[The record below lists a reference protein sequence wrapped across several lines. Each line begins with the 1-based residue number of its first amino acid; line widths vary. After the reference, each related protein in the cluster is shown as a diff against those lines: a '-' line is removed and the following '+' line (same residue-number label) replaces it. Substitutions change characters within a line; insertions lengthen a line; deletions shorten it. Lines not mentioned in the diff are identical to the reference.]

1 MYSIGI
7 AAELLGVCI
16 KTLRRWEKS
25 RRIRCI
31 RTPGGHRRF
40 PIQEIKRILK
50 GERESYNPRQ
60 GTKHISTT
68 CAIYGRVSSHKQNK
82 RGDLD
87 RQIAVLKQYASDN
100 FLTVYNVY
108 KDVGSGLNTKR
119 KGLWR
124 MLRDAKHS
132 KFSVILVNYKDRLTR
147 FGYKYVKNY
156 LSEFGVNIRYLHTL
170 NEKTP
175 ESEMVED
182 LVAIIHSFSG
192 KLYGLRSNRN
202 KKINQE
208 KVAIEEN

>member
-1 MYSIGI
+1 M
-7 AAELLGVCI
+7 
-16 KTLRRWEKS
+16 
-25 RRIRCI
+25 
-31 RTPGGHRRF
+31 
-40 PIQEIKRILK
+40 K
-50 GERESYNPRQ
+50 GEREPHNPEQ
-60 GTKHISTT
+60 CTKRISTT

-100 FLTVYNVY
+100 FLNVYKVY

-124 MLRDAKHS
+124 MLRDAKNN
-132 KFSVILVNYKDRLTR
+132 KFSLLLVNYKDRLTR
-147 FGYKYVKNY
+147 FGYKYVKKY
-156 LSEFGVNIRYLHTL
+156 LSEFGVNLLYLHAL
-170 NEKTP
+170 DEKAP

-202 KKINQE
+202 KKLNQE
-208 KVAIEEN
+208 NLAIKETSLLNHQRSVF